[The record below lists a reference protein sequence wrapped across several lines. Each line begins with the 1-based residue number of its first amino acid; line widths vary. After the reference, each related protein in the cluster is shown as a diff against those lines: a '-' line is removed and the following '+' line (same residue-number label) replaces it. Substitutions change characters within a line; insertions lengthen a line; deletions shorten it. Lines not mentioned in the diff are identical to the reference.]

1 MLRVTETCHSNTEM
15 QGKDDTPQPL
25 MIPRLA
31 AGFLIVMA
39 GSSQQ
44 ASRPPNMVLAHDRL
58 ELTILGTG
66 GTFSKLLLSGEPVSP
81 LATIG
86 HFLALDGFGAP
97 SDQERA
103 AGMPFHG
110 EASKQVVKVIASQN
124 SGSVRSIILR
134 TALPLVQETLT
145 RTIEMVEGENV
156 VYITSDLESGV
167 AADRP
172 ISWAEHATIGP
183 PFLEKG
189 KTVVDMPALN
199 CRVRPFKP
207 GPIPGRLAYERDF
220 QWPLAPTNDNGQAD
234 LRLVP
239 TDNNYLDLA
248 SCQMDPKRNLAFV
261 TALHLDKH
269 LLFGYVFRR
278 QDYPWLMSWMN
289 YTGDSRAARG
299 MEFSTQPFDVSHQ
312 ETVAMSPLFGTPT
325 FRWLPAKANLQ
336 TRFLMFYVRAP
347 EGFTGIDDVVLEGG
361 KLTIVDRSGLRLV
374 LPASRGL

>member
-1 MLRVTETCHSNTEM
+1 MRT
-15 QGKDDTPQPL
+15 
-25 MIPRLA
+25 IARLA
-31 AGFLIVMA
+31 GGFLAVMV
-39 GSSQQ
+39 GSAQPT
-44 ASRPPNMVLAHDRL
+44 SRPPGLTLANDRL
-58 ELTILGTG
+58 ELTIQQTG
-66 GTFSKLLLSGEPVSP
+66 GTFSKLLLRDGEPVSP
-81 LATIG
+81 LAAIG

-97 SDQERA
+97 SDPERA

-110 EASKQVVKVIASQN
+110 EASKQVVRVIASQN
-124 SGSVRSIILR
+124 SGPVRSIVLE
-134 TALPLVQETLT
+134 TLLPLVQETLT
-145 RTIEMVEGENV
+145 RTIEMLDGENV
-156 VYITSDLESGV
+156 VYITSDLQSGL

-189 KTVVDMPALN
+189 KTVVDMPARN

-207 GPIPGRLAYERDF
+207 GPIPGRLVYERDF
-220 QWPLAPTNDNGQAD
+220 QWPLAPTNDNAPAD

-239 TDNNYLDLA
+239 TGHDYLDLA
-248 SCQMDPKRNLAFV
+248 SCQMDPTRTLAFV

-289 YTGDSRAARG
+289 YTGDNRAARG

-325 FRWLPAKANLQ
+325 FRWLPARAKL
-336 TRFLMFYVRAP
+336 FLLFYVRAP
-347 EGFTGIDDVVLEGG
+347 DGFTRIDDVVLEAG
-361 KLTIVDRSGLRLV
+361 KITVVDRSGLRLV

>member
-1 MLRVTETCHSNTEM
+1 M
-15 QGKDDTPQPL
+15 K
-25 MIPRLA
+25 MIARPAACLLA
-31 AGFLIVMA
+31 AVMA
-39 GSSQQ
+39 GSAQQ
-44 ASRPPNMVLAHDRL
+44 ASRPPDMVLANNRL
-58 ELTILGTG
+58 ELTIQQTG
-66 GTFSKLLLSGEPVSP
+66 GTFSKLLLRDGEPVSP
-81 LATIG
+81 LAAIG

-110 EASKQVVKVIASQN
+110 EASKQVVRAIGSQN
-124 SGSVRSIILR
+124 SGPVRSITLESL
-134 TALPLVQETLT
+134 LPLVQETLT
-145 RTIEMVEGENV
+145 RTIEMVDGENV
-156 VYITSDLESGV
+156 VYITSDLKSGF

-220 QWPLAPTNDNGQAD
+220 QWPLAPTKDNGQAD

-248 SCQMDPKRNLAFV
+248 SCQMDPERNLAFV

-269 LLFGYVFRR
+269 LLFGYLFRR

-299 MEFSTQPFDVSHQ
+299 MEFSTQPFDISHT

-325 FRWLPAKANLQ
+325 FRWLPAKDKLQ
-336 TRFLMFYVRAP
+336 TRFLLFYVRAP
-347 EGFTGIDDVVLEGG
+347 EGFTRIDDVVLEGG
-361 KLTIVDRSGLRLV
+361 KITVVDRSGLRLV
-374 LPASRGL
+374 LAASRGL

>member
-1 MLRVTETCHSNTEM
+1 MKIITGSVT
-15 QGKDDTPQPL
+15 GL
-25 MIPRLA
+25 
-31 AGFLIVMA
+31 LIVMA
-39 GSSQQ
+39 ASAQQ
-44 ASRPPNMVLAHDRL
+44 ASKPPNIVLTNDRL
-58 ELTILGTG
+58 ELTIQGTG
-66 GTFSKLLLSGEPVSP
+66 GTFSKLLLRDGEPVSP

-110 EASKQVVKVIASQN
+110 EASKQAIKVISTQN
-124 SGSVRSIILR
+124 AGPAHSVVLE
-134 TALPLVQETLT
+134 TVLPLVQETLT
-145 RTIEMVEGENV
+145 RTIEMQEGENV
-156 VYITSDLESGV
+156 VYVTSDLMSGV

-183 PFLEKG
+183 PFLERG
-189 KTVVDMPALN
+189 KTVVDMPALS

-207 GPIPGRLAYERDF
+207 GPIPGHLVYERDF
-220 QWPLAPTNDNGQAD
+220 QWPMAPTKDNGQAD

-239 TDNNYLDLA
+239 RDNNYLDLA
-248 SCQMDPKRNLAFV
+248 SCQMDPKRKLAFV

-269 LLFGYVFRR
+269 LLFGYVFRQ

-289 YTGDSRAARG
+289 YTGDNRAARG

-325 FRWLPAKANLQ
+325 FRWLPAKAKIE
-336 TRFLMFYVRAP
+336 THFLMFYTRMP
-347 EGFTGIDDVVLEGG
+347 DGFSRIDDVVLEGG
-361 KLTIVDRSGLRLV
+361 KITIVDRSGQRLV
-374 LPASRGL
+374 LPASREL

>member
-1 MLRVTETCHSNTEM
+1 M
-15 QGKDDTPQPL
+15 QGKDDTPQPQ

-44 ASRPPNMVLAHDRL
+44 ASRPPNMVLANDRL

-110 EASKQVVKVIASQN
+110 EASKQVVKVITSQN
-124 SGSVRSIILR
+124 SGSVRSIILQ

-156 VYITSDLESGV
+156 AYITSDLESGV

-172 ISWAEHATIGP
+172 ISWAEQRDH
-183 PFLEKG
+183 
-189 KTVVDMPALN
+189 
-199 CRVRPFKP
+199 RPSLSRE
-207 GPIPGRLAYERDF
+207 GEDRCGYARAELSCA
-220 QWPLAPTNDNGQAD
+220 AVQA
-234 LRLVP
+234 RA
-239 TDNNYLDLA
+239 N
-248 SCQMDPKRNLAFV
+248 
-261 TALHLDKH
+261 
-269 LLFGYVFRR
+269 
-278 QDYPWLMSWMN
+278 
-289 YTGDSRAARG
+289 SRAAG
-299 MEFSTQPFDVSHQ
+299 V
-312 ETVAMSPLFGTPT
+312 
-325 FRWLPAKANLQ
+325 
-336 TRFLMFYVRAP
+336 
-347 EGFTGIDDVVLEGG
+347 
-361 KLTIVDRSGLRLV
+361 
-374 LPASRGL
+374 

>member
-1 MLRVTETCHSNTEM
+1 
-15 QGKDDTPQPL
+15 
-25 MIPRLA
+25 
-31 AGFLIVMA
+31 MA
-39 GSSQQ
+39 GSAQQ
-44 ASRPPNMVLAHDRL
+44 ASRPPNLELANDRL
-58 ELTILGTG
+58 ELTIQATG
-66 GTFSKLLLSGEPVSP
+66 GTFTKLLLRDGESVSP

-110 EASKQVVKVIASQN
+110 EASKQVVKVIASQT
-124 SGSVRSIILR
+124 SGSVRSLILQ
-134 TALPLVQETLT
+134 TALPLGQETLT
-145 RTIEMVEGENV
+145 RTIEMVQGENV
-156 VYITSDLESGV
+156 VYVSSELESGLAV
-167 AADRP
+167 DRP
-172 ISWAEHATIGP
+172 VSWSEHATIGP

-189 KTVVDMPALN
+189 KTVVDLPALN

-207 GPIPGRLAYERDF
+207 GPIPGRLTYGGDF
-220 QWPLAPTNDNGQAD
+220 QWPLAPTKDNGRAD

-239 TDNNYLDLA
+239 ADNYLDLA
-248 SCQMDPKRNLAFV
+248 SCQMDPKRKLAFV

-269 LLFGYVFRR
+269 LLFGYVFRQ

-289 YTGDSRAARG
+289 YTGDGRAARG

-325 FRWLPAKANLQ
+325 FRWLPAKAKLQ
-336 TRFLMFYVRAP
+336 TNFLLFYVRVP
-347 EGFTGIDDVVLEGG
+347 EGFTRIDDVVLESGN
-361 KLTIVDRSGLRLV
+361 LTIVDRSGLKLV

>member
-1 MLRVTETCHSNTEM
+1 MKTIT
-15 QGKDDTPQPL
+15 
-25 MIPRLA
+25 RLA
-31 AGFLIVMA
+31 ATFAVVMA
-39 GSSQQ
+39 GSAQQ
-44 ASRPPNMVLAHDRL
+44 ASRPPNLELANDRL
-58 ELTILGTG
+58 ELTIQATG
-66 GTFSKLLLSGEPVSP
+66 GTFTKLLLRDGESVSP

-110 EASKQVVKVIASQN
+110 EASKQVVKVIASQT
-124 SGSVRSIILR
+124 SGSVRSLILQ
-134 TALPLVQETLT
+134 TALPLGQETLT
-145 RTIEMVEGENV
+145 RTIEMVQGENV
-156 VYITSDLESGV
+156 VYVSSELESGLAV
-167 AADRP
+167 DRP
-172 ISWAEHATIGP
+172 VSWSEHATIGP

-207 GPIPGRLAYERDF
+207 GPIPGRLTYGGDF
-220 QWPLAPTNDNGQAD
+220 QWPLAPTKDNGRAD

-239 TDNNYLDLA
+239 ADNYLDLA
-248 SCQMDPKRNLAFV
+248 SCQMDPKRKLAFV

-269 LLFGYVFRR
+269 LLFGYVFRQ

-289 YTGDSRAARG
+289 YTGDGRAARG

-325 FRWLPAKANLQ
+325 FRWLPAKAKLQ
-336 TRFLMFYVRAP
+336 TNFLLFYVRVP
-347 EGFTGIDDVVLEGG
+347 EGFTRIDDVVLESGN
-361 KLTIVDRSGLRLV
+361 LTIVDRSGLKLV

>member
-1 MLRVTETCHSNTEM
+1 MKTIT
-15 QGKDDTPQPL
+15 
-25 MIPRLA
+25 RLA
-31 AGFLIVMA
+31 ATFAVVMA
-39 GSSQQ
+39 GSAQQ
-44 ASRPPNMVLAHDRL
+44 ASRPPNLELANDRL
-58 ELTILGTG
+58 ELTIQATG
-66 GTFSKLLLSGEPVSP
+66 GTFTKLLLRDGESVSP

-110 EASKQVVKVIASQN
+110 EASKQVVKVIASQT
-124 SGSVRSIILR
+124 SGSVRSLILQ
-134 TALPLVQETLT
+134 TALPLGQETLT
-145 RTIEMVEGENV
+145 RTIEMVQGENV
-156 VYITSDLESGV
+156 VYVSSELESGLAV
-167 AADRP
+167 DRP
-172 ISWAEHATIGP
+172 VSWSEHATIGP

-189 KTVVDMPALN
+189 KTVVDLPALN

-207 GPIPGRLAYERDF
+207 GPIPGRLTYGGDF
-220 QWPLAPTNDNGQAD
+220 QWPLAPTKDNGRAD

-239 TDNNYLDLA
+239 ADNYLDLA
-248 SCQMDPKRNLAFV
+248 SCQMDPKRKLAFV

-269 LLFGYVFRR
+269 LLFGYVFRQ

-289 YTGDSRAARG
+289 YTGDGRAARG

-325 FRWLPAKANLQ
+325 FRWLPAKAKLQ
-336 TRFLMFYVRAP
+336 TNFLLFYVRVP
-347 EGFTGIDDVVLEGG
+347 EGFTRIDDVVLESGN
-361 KLTIVDRSGLRLV
+361 LTIVDRSGLKLV